1 MLVPILCVE
10 DERHGMAWERL
21 LVLRLVVVVC
31 VMCGLDRAI
40 ACQRVLEAASR
51 CRKNPEMKS
60 RELRSDSSSGVVGDI
75 VWVVRDVGTDR
86 ETEAQQDVPKHWRE
100 GPGGTDRGTD
110 PKRDSPKQAQCA
122 TKRRQNQGRRTICTA
137 RYVCMCVCI

>member
-31 VMCGLDRAI
+31 VMCGLDLAI

-60 RELRSDSSSGVVGDI
+60 RELHNDSSSGVVGKA
-75 VWVVRDVGTDR
+75 WYGMGKAFG
-86 ETEAQQDVPKHWRE
+86 AQAS
-100 GPGGTDRGTD
+100 GL
-110 PKRDSPKQAQCA
+110 
-122 TKRRQNQGRRTICTA
+122 
-137 RYVCMCVCI
+137 CVCDVRA